1 MSPALSVFICVHL
14 WLETPSVVE
23 ELELNAA
30 RKALLKNEPGLI
42 CVHQWL
48 KTPSVVENR
57 N

>member
-1 MSPALSVFICVHL
+1 MSPALSVFSCVHL
-14 WLETPSVVE
+14 WLKTPSVVE